1 VRTLL
6 IVAGHIRESAVT
18 KLTEFDAETD
28 PERAS
33 RILFRWLSDDCERAD
48 LYQCLREAGR
58 VLKFQSR
65 ANLLDGVKCDLDPV
79 YRQWVYLLGT
89 RSQVEKALT
98 TPAQFSN
105 APYKSVGDGTF
116 MLGLDGGDHDA
127 QRALA
132 SACLKCP
139 AEIVPALA
147 EAAFLA
153 GAVQPLK
160 RRNFDLADLSEQV
173 ALWFAGFLFGFA
185 QADHVLLQES
195 MRPAYHALS
204 YQIVGRHFVS
214 DSLALI
220 TAQGAMAKLVARV
233 ADLIDLYRA
242 PVGRSQQDEY
252 KNLKAELKE
261 LRAFRDE
268 KCGRPLE
275 HFEPALKRI
284 SADNAGLSDYTSN
297 QLAVIVVGLIAGAIS
312 NIRAAASIVISELFR
327 DSERFERAREQAEKA
342 WAGDDVAGR
351 QLKAMIGQ
359 ALRLNPPAP
368 FLTRKTLQAIPGM
381 SIPAGAVVILAM
393 GAATRGELDKPD
405 RYVEDDAFED
415 ALIFGGRAEDQYIHQ
430 CIGQHLAMPLI
441 YYIVRQILRL
451 PGLCQS
457 LDPRTGKPSGL
468 RKLWGVKC
476 EEYPLEFNREEILR
490 QSPLTVIMK
499 VKEPVSVH
507 AEALKTI
514 IKFGA
519 PIVEKKLNDAKL
531 VHFASFLFIENDTKM
546 MLQTIYDRDF
556 DAYIEYFALQIGPL
570 FDLVFAH
577 IEDAPPSPV
586 SEFPKEFVD
595 TIRRYNVQPVA
606 GYFYSAYPLAEVS
619 MIRNQFGE
627 ST

>member
-1 VRTLL
+1 LV
-6 IVAGHIRESAVT
+6 GHERESPVT
-18 KLTEFDAETD
+18 KLEKFDAEKD

-33 RILFRWLSDDCERAD
+33 RMLFRWLSDDCERAD
-48 LYQCLREAGR
+48 LYRCLREAGC

-65 ANLLDGVKCDLDPV
+65 ANLLDGPKYHPDPV
-79 YRQWVYLLGT
+79 YRQWVYLVSM
-89 RSQVEKALT
+89 RSQVKEALT
-98 TPAQFSN
+98 TTAEFSN
-105 APYKSVGDGTF
+105 VPYKSVGDGTF
-116 MLGLDGGDHDA
+116 MLGLDGADHDA
-127 QRALA
+127 QRRLGMTCLNYPAKIISAL
-132 SACLKCP
+132 S
-139 AEIVPALA
+139 

-160 RRNFDLADLSEQV
+160 QRNFDLADLSEQV
-173 ALWFAGFLFGFA
+173 ALRFAGFLFGFA
-185 QADHVLLQES
+185 QVDHGLLQES
-195 MRPAYHALS
+195 MRPAYCALS

-214 DSLALI
+214 DPFALE
-220 TAQGAMAKLVARV
+220 TAKIAMGKLMARV
-233 ADLIDLYRA
+233 ADLIDTYRA

-252 KNLKAELKE
+252 KNIEAARKE
-261 LRAFRDE
+261 LRNFKDE
-268 KCGRPLE
+268 KCGRPLKD
-275 HFEPALKRI
+275 FEPVLRRI
-284 SADNAGLSDYTSN
+284 VKPNTEDNSDPRLPHYTSN

-327 DSERFERAREQAEKA
+327 DCERFERARERAEKA
-342 WAGDDVAGR
+342 WAGDDDAR
-351 QLKAMIGQ
+351 SQLEAMIGE

-368 FLTRKTLQAIPGM
+368 FLTRKTLKPIPGT
-381 SIPAGAVVILAM
+381 SIPAHAVVVLAI
-393 GAATRGELDKPD
+393 GAATRDQTPHPD
-405 RYVEDDAFED
+405 QYDENRGVEDP
-415 ALIFGGRAEDQYIHQ
+415 LIFGGSEGDQYIHP
-430 CIGQHLAMPLI
+430 CIGKRLAMPLI
-441 YYIVRQILRL
+441 YYIVRQVLRL

-468 RKLWGVKC
+468 RKLWGVQC
-476 EEYPLEFNREEILR
+476 QEYPLEFNREQILR

-531 VHFASFLFIENDTKM
+531 VHFASFLFIENDTKLV
-546 MLQTIYDRDF
+546 LQTVYDRDF

-595 TIRRYNVQPVA
+595 TMRRYNAQPVA

-627 ST
+627 SA

>member
-1 VRTLL
+1 
-6 IVAGHIRESAVT
+6 VT
-18 KLTEFDAETD
+18 KLSEFDAQTD
-28 PERAS
+28 PECAS
-33 RILFRWLSDDCERAD
+33 RMLFRWLSDDAERAD
-48 LYQCLREAGR
+48 LYRCLLNEQR

-65 ANLLDGVKCDLDPV
+65 ANAKDGKTGEPDPV
-79 YRQWVYLLGT
+79 YHENVYLVST
-89 RSQVEKALT
+89 RSQVTEALT
-98 TPAQFSN
+98 KKKQFSN

-132 SACLKCP
+132 SACLKYP
-139 AEIVPALA
+139 EGVIPALVQ
-147 EAAFLA
+147 AAFLA
-153 GAVQPLK
+153 GAALPLK
-160 RRNFDLADLSEQV
+160 QRNFDLADLSEQV

-185 QADHVLLQES
+185 QADHGLLQES

-214 DSLALI
+214 DPFALE
-220 TAQGAMAKLVARV
+220 TAKMAMGKLMVRV
-233 ADLIDLYRA
+233 AELIDIFRT

-252 KNLKAELKE
+252 KNIEAELEE
-261 LRAFRDE
+261 LRNFKDE

-275 HFEPALKRI
+275 HFEPVLRRIVKRI
-284 SADNAGLSDYTSN
+284 TEDKADPRLPHYTSN

-312 NIRAAASIVISELFR
+312 NIRAAVSIVISELFR
-327 DSERFERAREQAEKA
+327 DCQRFERARERAAKA
-342 WAGDDVAGR
+342 WAGVDDAGR
-351 QLKAMIGQ
+351 QLEDMIWE

-368 FLTRKTLQAIPGM
+368 FLTRKTLEPIPEM
-381 SIPAGAVVILAM
+381 SIPAGAVVILAV
-393 GAATRGELDKPD
+393 GAATRDQLHGDQYDENRRCKDP
-405 RYVEDDAFED
+405 
-415 ALIFGGRAEDQYIHQ
+415 LIFGGPEGDGYIHQ

-468 RKLWGVKC
+468 CKLWGVKC

-490 QSPLTVIMK
+490 QYPLTVIMK

-514 IKFGA
+514 IRFGA

-546 MLQTIYDRDF
+546 MFQTVYDRDF

-595 TIRRYNVQPVA
+595 KIRRYNAQPVA
-606 GYFYSAYPLAEVS
+606 GFFYSAYPLAEVS

-627 ST
+627 RP